1 LTNASQGIGASGH
14 LAGEQF
20 RQLTGVELTH
30 VHYRGAALAVQ
41 DVVAGHVDL
50 MFDVVSL
57 TREQVLSGQL
67 RALAML
73 SPQRNPVLPD
83 VPTAAEAG
91 LAGLEGGAWSG

>member
-1 LTNASQGIGASGH
+1 
-14 LAGEQF
+14 
-20 RQLTGVELTH
+20 
-30 VHYRGAALAVQ
+30 
-41 DVVAGHVDL
+41 

-91 LAGLEGGAWSG
+91 LAGLEGVPGSG